1 MAKKF
6 EILESALVITDTI
19 TGEYKDFPKRD
30 TYYSSKDLIDGKI
43 KMYDTNGV
51 NAKGSYVYQCD
62 LSEAVDSNGEPFS
75 ESNFV
80 SFVRVNMGFN
90 TASGGSGAGGDTQT
104 ISWSRSSPSVAI
116 NTILQHNDIG
126 VSQVGV
132 PIIYNGF
139 IKEFGYSTRGTKD
152 GSDYTYANWGI
163 RFDII
168 IAVGGADTYTEY
180 LSGDN
185 SAGFH
190 TVSTPITL
198 NVGDEIWCYV
208 VNGNGAAI
216 TSISYPVIEVVTKQN
231 I

>member
-62 LSEAVDSNGEPFS
+62 LSEAVDKNGEPFS
-75 ESNFV
+75 EANFV

-116 NTILQHNDIG
+116 NTILQHNDI
-126 VSQVGV
+126 
-132 PIIYNGF
+132 
-139 IKEFGYSTRGTKD
+139 
-152 GSDYTYANWGI
+152 
-163 RFDII
+163 
-168 IAVGGADTYTEY
+168 
-180 LSGDN
+180 
-185 SAGFH
+185 
-190 TVSTPITL
+190 
-198 NVGDEIWCYV
+198 
-208 VNGNGAAI
+208 
-216 TSISYPVIEVVTKQN
+216 
-231 I
+231 